1 MIVERGGAAAPP
13 TTEIAGRT
21 VVLHHGNPET
31 EYAALRSG
39 ALVVDRSER
48 ARVRFAGPKAAAT
61 LTGLVTNDIVALEPG
76 HGCYAAA
83 LTAKGKLVADLRVFR
98 TADTLLVDTSA
109 RAAAGWLDIVRKYVN
124 PRFAKWSDESEA
136 TGELGVFGVRAHH
149 VIGEAIGHAGTT
161 LGVLPP
167 YAHVTME
174 GEHGSVTIARVPD
187 LDVEGYALIGP
198 LGALEALSRR
208 VADAG
213 ATFGGLLAY
222 EIARVEAGRP
232 EWGLDV
238 DDATLAQ
245 EANLEELHAI
255 SYTKGCYTGQET
267 VARVHFRG
275 HVNRHLRGLRLAGT
289 DLPPPRTPLHDESG
303 KSVGDVRTA
312 VLSPRLGAIALAMVR
327 REVPMGATISAQ
339 WDGGSAT
346 ATVHPLPFTA

>member
-1 MIVERGGAAAPP
+1 MIVERGGATAPP

-21 VVLHHGNPET
+21 VVLHHGNAEA
-31 EYAALRSG
+31 EYAALRTG
-39 ALVVDRSER
+39 ALMVDRSER
-48 ARVRFAGPKAAAT
+48 TRVRFTGPKSAET

-98 TADTLLVDTSA
+98 TADALLVDTSA
-109 RAAAGWLDIVRKYVN
+109 RASAGWLDIVRKYVN
-124 PRFAKWSDESEA
+124 PRFAKWTDETDA
-136 TGELGVFGVRAHH
+136 TGELGVFGTRAHH
-149 VIGEAIGHAGTT
+149 VLGEAIGQAATT
-161 LGVLPP
+161 LGILPP

-174 GEHGSVTIARVPD
+174 SEQGRVMIARVPD
-187 LDVEGYALIGP
+187 LDLEGYALVGP
-198 LGALEALSRR
+198 RAALEALSRR
-208 VADAG
+208 IAEAG
-213 ATFGGLLAY
+213 GTPGGLLAY

-232 EWGLDV
+232 EWGVDV
-238 DDATLAQ
+238 DDSTLAQ

-275 HVNRHLRGLRLAGT
+275 HVNRHLRGLRLAASE
-289 DLPPPRTPLHDESG
+289 LPPARTPLNDESG

-312 VLSPRLGAIALAMVR
+312 VLSPSHGAIALAMVR
-327 REVPMGATISAQ
+327 REVPMGATVAAQ
-339 WDGGSAT
+339 WDGGSTT